1 MSNSCEST
9 IEGGSPRMGVTIGF
23 VIVSHD
29 KPAQLLRLVRRLMML
44 YDNPPIVCHHDFSKC
59 SLEGY
64 DFPKEVMFVRPH
76 IVTKW
81 AGISFVHA
89 YLAALRILYQLLH
102 YWPD

>member
-1 MSNSCEST
+1 
-9 IEGGSPRMGVTIGF
+9 MGVTIGF